1 MPGKNYFLQHSPSA
15 FSAQQD
21 FVESHFSAQQFF
33 VESHASAA
41 HFSVQPAQAEAS
53 VVAAAASPSAVFLF
67 ELPQQLTIATAATTT
82 IKEKIFFISVK
93 GLIINYSVTQQ
104 RYIFAGILQIKIF
117 NIFSKGP
124 FSANEGRG
132 CLQTMPSTENEEGN
146 STFQFKRSVM
156 ENSSFFT
163 NALGNVAATLPF
175 RMIASSEVRQFPTAT
190 LK

>member
-1 MPGKNYFLQHSPSA
+1 MPGKNYFLQHSPWV

-21 FVESHFSAQQFF
+21 FVESHFSAQQLF
-33 VESHASAA
+33 VESHASAS

-53 VVAAAASPSAVFLF
+53 VVAAAASPSAAFLF

-93 GLIINYSVTQQ
+93 DLIISYSVTPQ
-104 RYIFAGILQIKIF
+104 RYIFAGILQIKNF
-117 NIFSKGP
+117 NIFSREG
-124 FSANEGRG
+124 ANEGIV
-132 CLQTMPSTENEEGN
+132 CKQPLPNAEKEEAN

-175 RMIASSEVRQFPTAT
+175 RIIASSEVRQFPTAT